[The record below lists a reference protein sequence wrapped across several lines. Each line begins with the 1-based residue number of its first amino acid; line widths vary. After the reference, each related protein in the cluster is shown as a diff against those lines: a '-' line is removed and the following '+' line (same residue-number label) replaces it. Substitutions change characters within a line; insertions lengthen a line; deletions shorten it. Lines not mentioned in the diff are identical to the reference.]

1 MISITFIEE
10 HISYTHYRIYFDAVV
25 RAESGS
31 DNMVLI
37 RTDPDPHRT
46 SFLRQ
51 CNRSDIANCVEP
63 CWIVQNIFARLPNC
77 MPTRCFGHTAA
88 LYLKEQCHEI
98 FNPQKL
104 FMKLTNRSVKSFKKS
119 DSLGSRTPDF
129 NKKKGKQ
136 AVNYRRIFCLKFL
149 GVYIP
154 LQQELLPASP
164 WIKSKKSV
172 TASIHSCRIVV
183 SCNSVFIHTGYL

>member
-25 RAESGS
+25 RVESGS

-104 FMKLTNRSVKSFKKS
+104 FMKLTNRSVKSLKKS
-119 DSLGSRTPDF
+119 DSFGSRTPDF
-129 NKKKGKQ
+129 KKKKANRPLILEEYSVLNFWG
-136 AVNYRRIFCLKFL
+136 YIFPCNRK
-149 GVYIP
+149 Y
-154 LQQELLPASP
+154 SP
-164 WIKSKKSV
+164 RV
-172 TASIHSCRIVV
+172 
-183 SCNSVFIHTGYL
+183 LE